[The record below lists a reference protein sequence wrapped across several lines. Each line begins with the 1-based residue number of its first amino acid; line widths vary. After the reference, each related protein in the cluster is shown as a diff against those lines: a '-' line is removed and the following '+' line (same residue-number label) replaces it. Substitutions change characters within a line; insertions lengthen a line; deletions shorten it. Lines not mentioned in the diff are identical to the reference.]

1 MCCLIASHKH
11 FVFFPSHWCCYLA
24 LVLVLHIGV
33 SSSCSYCY
41 FPHWGYYFMFV
52 LYISVGVWHGV
63 SSSCS
68 YCYFPHWGYHFM
80 FVLLLHNA
88 TTLWWCCITRW
99 HFCFMLLLLFFRIV
113 VVSHCSCYYFMLLL
127 FHTSS
132 SLWSIPCYYC
142 FVLCYYHCCFTP
154 QVAYG
159 QYLVI
164 IVSRWCYSCFLS

>member
-1 MCCLIASHKH
+1 MVRCKVIVIKRAWPLIFLMCCLIASHKH

-24 LVLVLHIGV
+24 LVLVLHI
-33 SSSCSYCY
+33 
-41 FPHWGYYFMFV
+41 
-52 LYISVGVWHGV
+52 GV